1 MVENNTITGE
11 IKENFIVQKTD
22 PLRLIKNS
30 FTLGEYK
37 LLDVYLSRINSHDE
51 TLCTVK
57 FTKEEYE
64 QLMGLKECD
73 WETLRRNAK
82 SFMSNKVISIPVE
95 EGFDNII
102 LFSRAKGFT
111 DKSGNKVIEITC
123 SEEAK
128 KYIFNSEDKL
138 HYIRYEL
145 RNVIGMKSTYTYLL
159 YMFLKNLPSGAKTR
173 IGIDELRT
181 EVFKCESD
189 YYKDFRFFNRDILSK
204 AVDEI
209 NKVTDVRCECEFKR
223 KDRKVNTVIF
233 TVTNK
238 RGRKKGTPVLSSSS
252 VSEKEMLEGEEYLKQ
267 DNTSP
272 EVERILKL
280 WGV

>member
-51 TLCTVK
+51 TLCTVR

-111 DKSGNKVIEITC
+111 DKNGDKVIEITC

-181 EVFKCESD
+181 DVFKCESD

-223 KDRKVNTVIF
+223 KDRKVNIVIF

-238 RGRKKGTPVLSSSS
+238 RGRKKGTSVLRSSS

-267 DNTSP
+267 DDTSP